1 MELVFKK
8 KVNYSPLMFFVE
20 KWMIFAV
27 TAAVL
32 WGASYAAS
40 GPILR
45 AGMPPLFFYFCYS
58 VIALITAV
66 FGFLMSGEKRSLLSQ
81 LRELSVSHAGWFLFS
96 LVAAS
101 LGALMTYMAI
111 AEKNPTLAAIIEISY
126 PMFVVV
132 FTWLFFREFQL
143 NVMTCLGA
151 FFVIFGVMLIL
162 KFAQ

>member
-8 KVNYSPLMFFVE
+8 KVNYSPLMFLVE
-20 KWMIFAV
+20 KWMVYAL
-27 TAAVL
+27 AAAIL

-45 AGMPPLFFYFCYS
+45 AGMPPLLFYFCYS
-58 VIALITAV
+58 VVALITAV

-81 LRELSVSHAGWFLFS
+81 LRELSISHAGWFLFS

-101 LGALMTYMAI
+101 VGALMTYMAI
-111 AEKNPTLAAIIEISY
+111 GEKNPTLASIIEISY
-126 PMFVVV
+126 PLFVVL
-132 FTWLFFREFQL
+132 FTWLFFQEFQL
-143 NVMTCLGA
+143 NAMTCLGA

-162 KFAQ
+162 KYSP

>member
-8 KVNYSPLMFFVE
+8 KVNYSRLMFFVE

-27 TAAVL
+27 AAATL

-45 AGMPPLFFYFCYS
+45 TGMSPIIFYFCWS
-58 VIALITAV
+58 VVTLITAIAALV
-66 FGFLMSGEKRSLLSQ
+66 FCGKEKILFLQ
-81 LRELSVSHAGWFLFS
+81 LRALGSNTSWFLFS

-101 LGALMTYMAI
+101 LGALLTYMAI
-111 AEKNPTLAAIIEISY
+111 GEKNPTLASIIEISY

-143 NVMTCLGA
+143 NAMTCLGA

-162 KFAQ
+162 KYSP